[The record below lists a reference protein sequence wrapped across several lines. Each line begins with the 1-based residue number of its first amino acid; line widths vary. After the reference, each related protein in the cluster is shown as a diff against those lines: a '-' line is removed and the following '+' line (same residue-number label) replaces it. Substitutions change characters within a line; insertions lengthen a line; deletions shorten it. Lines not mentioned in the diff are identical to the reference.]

1 MLQKQIMSN
10 AQYSFRHKERLD
22 GLRPSLTLVAVC
34 QFTRHCSKCTLF
46 TPTHLSSSHA
56 LTTSSLISALPSS
69 RLCPLTR
76 LSFPL
81 TLSHRTQSFLSSH
94 ILHHISHNTTSKHT
108 HHQIINHSTHH
119 HTLQHT
125 AMQFA
130 PSSYTPTP
138 TMMTSTSHRGSAG
151 RPGNTANEIMS
162 LVDEHLAWQIEAE
175 EREQQRR
182 GSVGTL
188 IVDWDGT
195 GEGYAFHRG
204 EEELNR
210 LSACEAQSRTARQQE
225 PAQVTESA
233 KTGRQ
238 RHRYDAPTRASKA
251 RARVPTQVSA
261 PSTSP
266 STSRHDGSVMP
277 TLHHIATQCRTPTLT
292 PRSATPTRTRPSNDI
307 SINYTP
313 TTNTAHGYCPT
324 ASFAYKY
331 NGSNLHVQRDA
342 SPTTHTFHVPIER
355 YLASKELPA
364 IPEGT
369 KSKVLGFVKK
379 VMSKLDK
386 VGVLGKMKARRE
398 GRRESW
404 AV

>member
-1 MLQKQIMSN
+1 
-10 AQYSFRHKERLD
+10 
-22 GLRPSLTLVAVC
+22 
-34 QFTRHCSKCTLF
+34 
-46 TPTHLSSSHA
+46 
-56 LTTSSLISALPSS
+56 
-69 RLCPLTR
+69 
-76 LSFPL
+76 
-81 TLSHRTQSFLSSH
+81 
-94 ILHHISHNTTSKHT
+94 
-108 HHQIINHSTHH
+108 
-119 HTLQHT
+119 
-125 AMQFA
+125 MQFA
-130 PSSYTPTP
+130 PSSYTPKP

-151 RPGNTANEIMS
+151 RPGNMANEIMS

-204 EEELNR
+204 EEELDR
-210 LSACEAQSRTARQQE
+210 LSACEAQSRPSSSRTQSSSRTARRQE

-238 RHRYDAPTRASKA
+238 RHGYDAPTWASKA
-251 RARVPTQVSA
+251 RACVPTQVSA

-266 STSRHDGSVMP
+266 STSRHDGSVVS
-277 TLHHIATQCRTPTLT
+277 THHHIATQCRTPSLSRPRCDLTTVNYHRNRTPTLT
-292 PRSATPTRTRPSNDI
+292 PLSATPTHTHPFNDI

-313 TTNTAHGYCPT
+313 TTNIAHGHCST

-364 IPEGT
+364 ISEGR
-369 KSKVLGFVKK
+369 KGKVLGFVKK